1 MNCLWSRTCQNYL
14 NPEGGGGCVRRKW
27 TNETKTFSFSTL
39 VSYHTKYKRHQN
51 LVLHGA
57 QPLLLSLWFTYP
69 FNAAFYTFVKFWQV
83 WFYVAWFSLVFYSGE
98 MAYDISSIVNG
109 TPNSRSIKQVFVT
122 MSYHAAK
129 IIYRATTLMI
139 VNNFLYDICR
149 PVCRY
154 LSQGSYQYKYYYHTR
169 LGLPLPSRRA
179 SVAVPSS
186 YPYPVQANNPTYS
199 VYSTYPQPHSK
210 MMANNNNSHHPP
222 PPPRPPRHPSAPQ
235 QRRWPR
241 NARSNV
247 TFQHTDGMAVR
258 LQWHPDPAFNVFEWL
273 V

>member
-1 MNCLWSRTCQNYL
+1 M
-14 NPEGGGGCVRRKW
+14 
-27 TNETKTFSFSTL
+27 
-39 VSYHTKYKRHQN
+39 
-51 LVLHGA
+51 LVLFWSV
-57 QPLLLSLWFTYP
+57 LLCVYVLQLVMGIWLLAATRETYSE
-69 FNAAFYTFVKFWQV
+69 YTIGNCQV

-258 LQWHPDPAFNVFEWL
+258 LQ
-273 V
+273 